1 MLFVVCLCLT
11 LLYDASQYAV
21 LNTRG
26 FRLTLDVQI
35 EEYSVQ
41 YLYLNLLGD
50 GVAYL
55 FC

>member
-1 MLFVVCLCLT
+1 MLLVVCLCLT
-11 LLYDASQYAV
+11 LLYDASQYAI

-26 FRLTLDVQI
+26 LHLTLDVQI

-41 YLYLNLLGD
+41 HLYLNLLGD
-50 GVAYL
+50 GVVYL